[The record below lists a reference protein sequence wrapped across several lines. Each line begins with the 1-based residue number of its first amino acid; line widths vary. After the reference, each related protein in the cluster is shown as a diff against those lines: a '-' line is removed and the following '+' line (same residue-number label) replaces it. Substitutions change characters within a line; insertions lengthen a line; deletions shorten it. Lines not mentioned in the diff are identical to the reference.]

1 MGCAVGCANNKPN
14 QEVTA
19 LPKEAKN
26 NETTKVELDYTTP
39 PAQQT
44 ATKRT
49 NTNRTDANQTTTK
62 RTSTKQTAK
71 KRTDPSRTEHAVD
84 GNNETERAEKTKRT
98 TKKRTG
104 VEVQLDYTAE
114 CAANPTH
121 AEPKR
126 SSFDWDGVDRSGPT
140 CGTATVKGGIHQSA
154 REMIEKQQAIASGEK
169 KLCANRNPQEQ
180 MVLAA
185 NEGPTA
191 DMLAASIELFNMPRV
206 DLEDEWAVRERITEF
221 FEVYAKRGL
230 KPTVAGLG
238 LALGLD
244 RRRLWEIKTGAV
256 NTRQRTWPKGT
267 QDSIRGAYVIMES
280 LWESYMVGGKLNP
293 VTGIFLAKNQ
303 YGYVDRMDHVVAP
316 NVEEQQRSAEDI
328 RRRYIS
334 AADEDTIE
342 IED

>member
-1 MGCAVGCANNKPN
+1 M
-14 QEVTA
+14 
-19 LPKEAKN
+19 PKEAKN
-26 NETTKVELDYTTP
+26 NETTKVELDYTTSS
-39 PAQQT
+39 AQ
-44 ATKRT
+44 
-49 NTNRTDANQTTTK
+49 QTTTK
-62 RTSTKQTAK
+62 RTSTKQTGP
-71 KRTDPSRTEHAVD
+71 KRNEPNQPDHTVD
-84 GNNETERAEKTKRT
+84 GYNETERAEKTKRT
-98 TKKRTG
+98 TKKRSNTG
-104 VEVQLDYTAE
+104 RQVGYTTE
-114 CAANPTH
+114 AAASEPTCT
-121 AEPKR
+121 EPKR
-126 SSFDWDGVDRSGPT
+126 GGFGWDGVDRSGLT
-140 CGTATVKGGIHQSA
+140 CGTATVQGGVHQSA
-154 REMIEKQQAIASGEK
+154 REMIEKQQAIVAGEK
-169 KLCANRNPQEQ
+169 KMCANRNPQEQ
-180 MVLAA
+180 MILAA

-230 KPTVAGLG
+230 KPTVAGMG

-267 QDSIRGAYVIMES
+267 QDAIRGAYIIMES

-328 RRRYIS
+328 RRRYLES
-334 AADEDTIE
+334 GDEE
-342 IED
+342 ITEFKE